1 MIPLAALFPLHKVI
15 QDRKVSIH
23 KLTVIISILPET
35 NMILRT
41 LLFRAD
47 FWKHRKKAYAL
58 HLCKSM
64 YLSHRQAH

>member
-1 MIPLAALFPLHKVI
+1 MWFEMIPLAALFPLHKVI

-47 FWKHRKKAYAL
+47 F
-58 HLCKSM
+58 
-64 YLSHRQAH
+64 